1 MNRVLFSLD
10 LKFVGKKVEN
20 EIEGVNFACRGH
32 RRLEFTPFRSSF
44 LRRRWGNISVDG
56 NT

>member
-10 LKFVGKKVEN
+10 LKFVDKKVEN

-32 RRLEFTPFRSSF
+32 RRLEFTPFRTSF
-44 LRRRWGNISVDG
+44 LWQKWGSIFVGGNI
-56 NT
+56 